1 MLVDAFEHHIW
12 ATTRLIDTCLELTP
26 EQLDATA
33 PGTYGSI
40 LDTQRHIVGADAGYL
55 FVLSGERV
63 PEVDEDGMDLTELR
77 AAIQRNG
84 TEWSKVLASDLDPER
99 VLVRRRDDGSESRA
113 PVGIRLAQV
122 IHHGT
127 DHRSQ
132 ICTILTTLGVE
143 PPLIDVW
150 DYAWDRGTLV
160 EIEPSSS

>member
-63 PEVDEDGMDLTELR
+63 PEVDEDGMDLAELR

-84 TEWSKVLASDLDPER
+84 AEWSKVLASDLDPER

-127 DHRSQ
+127 D
-132 ICTILTTLGVE
+132 VE
-143 PPLIDVW
+143 IPASDGE
-150 DYAWDRGTLV
+150 WDRR
-160 EIEPSSS
+160 E

>member
-63 PEVDEDGMDLTELR
+63 PEVDEDGMEL
-77 AAIQRNG
+77 
-84 TEWSKVLASDLDPER
+84 ELALQMTR
-99 VLVRRRDDGSESRA
+99 VIGSSIARIA
-113 PVGIRLAQV
+113 TAQV
-122 IHHGT
+122 EGF
-127 DHRSQ
+127 
-132 ICTILTTLGVE
+132 
-143 PPLIDVW
+143 P
-150 DYAWDRGTLV
+150 A
-160 EIEPSSS
+160 